1 MKQKKSNLKLLSRY
15 LLDHVL
21 SLLGVGVALFWS
33 AGRINWWQAWAAI
46 GVWVVDFI
54 TTDII
59 LLRFNPELAA
69 ERLSP
74 PKSAKSWDS
83 AIVVTLRLTTL
94 LRYIL
99 AGLDQRYGWTV
110 DISLAAQLAGI
121 TACLLGHAFFD
132 WAMASNQYFSQV
144 VRIQSERGHAVAIKG
159 PYRYLRH
166 PGYIGGIAFE
176 LGMGLLL
183 GSWWALLAGG
193 VCAVLLIIR
202 TALEDRTLQ
211 AELPGYKEYARK
223 VRYRL
228 IPGIW

>member
-1 MKQKKSNLKLLSRY
+1 MNLKSKLLKLY

-21 SLLGVGVALFWS
+21 SLLGVGAALFWA
-33 AGRINWWQAWAAI
+33 AGRFDWWQAWAAI

-59 LLRFNPELAA
+59 LLRYNPELAA

-74 PKSAKSWDS
+74 PRSAKKWDS
-83 AIVVTLRLTTL
+83 AIVITLRLATL
-94 LRYIL
+94 VRYIL
-99 AGLDQRYGWTV
+99 AGLDQRYGWSGDYSMT
-110 DISLAAQLAGI
+110 AQLTGLA
-121 TACLLGHAFFD
+121 ACLLGHAFFD

-159 PYRYLRH
+159 PYRYIRH
-166 PGYIGGIAFE
+166 PGYIGGIVFE
-176 LGMGLLL
+176 LGMGFLL
-183 GSWWALLAGG
+183 GSWWAILAGG
-193 VCAVLLIIR
+193 VSAILLIIR

-211 AELPGYKEYARK
+211 AELPGYQEYARRVK
-223 VRYRL
+223 YRL